1 MPETYKNGSGP
12 LIRFTAA
19 DDLGE
24 LLIIQTAGLVF
35 ASFPSPADDFFEGP
49 IDLKTELIP
58 NPDASF
64 LVKVAGNSMRE
75 AAIDDGDVLIIDR
88 SIRPTSGCVAVCFLN
103 GGFTVK
109 RLEIKGKAV
118 RLLPSNPSFPP
129 IDLVEGDELTVWGV
143 VTWILK
149 KPV

>member
-1 MPETYKNGSGP
+1 M
-12 LIRFTAA
+12 
-19 DDLGE
+19 
-24 LLIIQTAGLVF
+24 IIQTAGLVF

-64 LVKVAGNSMRE
+64 LVKVSGNSMQA

-88 SIRPTSGCVAVCFLN
+88 SVQPTSGCVAVCFLN

-109 RLEIKGKAV
+109 RLQIKGKSV
-118 RLLPSNPSFPP
+118 RLLPSNPAFPA

-143 VTWILK
+143 VTYIIK